1 MCSQQPA
8 HGRND
13 RMHAG
18 DRKGEQRRAGARRAH
33 REQPGRQFRWQQ
45 RFCGPLHGCA
55 HYLGTGTFVAWGV
68 GSSLN
73 AFADAGK
80 RGCPYRFTFSRRTD
94 SMSSLSPQRV
104 PMLVAAMASA
114 SGFGCATLP
123 APDVA
128 TVAAAAAAATAAT
141 TAASANAAPSAGAAP
156 TPALAPGAA
165 RPSAHS
171 PPPQTPPPTPAP
183 PAAAAA
189 VASQQKPFAEVVKDA
204 KEQPGFF
211 NLYSKEEKV
220 WLEIKPDQF
229 DQPFFL
235 QLNRTHG
242 IGDRDP
248 FRSPMLRAYIVEFHR
263 LGSLVQLIAR
273 NSQFFATA
281 GTPLA
286 RAVREST
293 SDSLLSAV
301 GVAKPPHPERKSI
314 LIDANA
320 LLLADI
326 PGGSS
331 ALEAAYHIAYGFD
344 ARNSSFTALHN
355 TADLTGFS
363 VSAHYSVPE
372 LPAAPSMTGPS
383 STR

>member
-1 MCSQQPA
+1 
-8 HGRND
+8 
-13 RMHAG
+13 
-18 DRKGEQRRAGARRAH
+18 
-33 REQPGRQFRWQQ
+33 
-45 RFCGPLHGCA
+45 
-55 HYLGTGTFVAWGV
+55 
-68 GSSLN
+68 
-73 AFADAGK
+73 
-80 RGCPYRFTFSRRTD
+80 
-94 SMSSLSPQRV
+94 MSSLSQLRV
-104 PMLVAAMASA
+104 PMLVAAIASA
-114 SGFGCATLP
+114 FGFGCATVP

-165 RPSAHS
+165 RPSANS
-171 PPPQTPPPTPAP
+171 PAIAAAA
-183 PAAAAA
+183 AAAAA

-229 DQPFFL
+229 DHPFFL

-248 FRSPMLRAYIVEFHR
+248 FRSPMLRSYIVEFHR

-293 SDSLLSAV
+293 SDSLISAV
-301 GVAKPPHPERKSI
+301 PSR
-314 LIDANA
+314 ANR
-320 LLLADI
+320 I
-326 PGGSS
+326 RRGSR
-331 ALEAAYHIAYGFD
+331 Y
-344 ARNSSFTALHN
+344 
-355 TADLTGFS
+355 
-363 VSAHYSVPE
+363 
-372 LPAAPSMTGPS
+372 
-383 STR
+383 